1 MTIAPPEDQSK
12 PAQDPKEAKDPQK
25 LVGEWNARVN
35 KMKQDRVV
43 FERQWHLN
51 MAFFTGRQWVMWN
64 APENVPTAKLLEPSF
79 NSRRV
84 RLTINRVRLVA
95 RKELA
100 KMNKERIRGFVAAAS
115 SDDADIAAA
124 RAGEKLGDYF
134 QYKARVNRVLAYAD
148 FWMIIYGTSFVKH
161 WYNPEL
167 EGPDG
172 KIPLTDPFTGQIIM
186 NPETGQPAET
196 MVPLYGM
203 PECEAIS
210 PFHIF
215 VPNIEEQDIEKQ
227 EYVVHELHMSAD
239 RVFTR
244 YGVKVEDTSLVAGSA
259 DERQQTAY
267 GQKKAATRKGVAVRE
282 VWVKPTAEYPEGYR
296 FVWAGEKVLSFDEG
310 WPYAHKQ
317 FPFSRRCH
325 IQTGRFY
332 GESTIT
338 DLIPLQIEYNTGRSQ
353 LVENR
358 DLTSRPTLAVPKGSI
373 DTKRYTNKPGQIV
386 EFRPGMAPPTP
397 LPAPSPPSYVV
408 QLLEVN
414 KNEIDEL
421 SSQFENNVPKGVEA
435 AAAISYLTES
445 QDSVLQDTLRDK
457 EETYQRLISQFL
469 SYVIQFW
476 DAERII
482 RVVGK
487 NTNFEAF
494 TLKSADLKG
503 NTDYRV
509 EVGSATPISR
519 SAKQAQITE
528 LMKMGAIPVEKGL
541 QYLELGDTAKL
552 YEEMQIDTRQSEREN
567 LKMSKGVPVPINTF
581 DDHMA
586 HIREHDNYRKREEY
600 ENAPENVKLIM
611 GHHVLEHLIKVTK
624 MMGIQ
629 QFISPENLALTESQM
644 QDPNFWSAQIEFV
657 FRDFMM
663 SMQAQ
668 QQQPQQGA
676 M

>member
-1 MTIAPPEDQSK
+1 MTISPPEEQSK
-12 PAQDPKEAKDPQK
+12 PAKEPMNPEK

-51 MAFFTGRQWVMWN
+51 MAFYAGRQWVVWN
-64 APENVPTAKLLEPSF
+64 QPENIPTAKLLEPAF
-79 NSRRV
+79 NSSRV
-84 RLTINRVRLVA
+84 RLTINRTRLVA
-95 RKELA
+95 RRELA

-134 QYKARVNRVLAYAD
+134 QYKAKINRIMAYAD
-148 FWMIIYGTSFVKH
+148 FWMIIYGTSFLKH
-161 WYNPEL
+161 WYDPSI

-172 KIPLTDPFTGQIIM
+172 KVPLTDPMGNVVM

-203 PECEAIS
+203 PTAEAIS

-215 VPNIEEQDIEKQ
+215 VPNLEEQDIEKQ
-227 EYVVHELHMSAD
+227 EYIVHELTLSHDQVKA
-239 RVFTR
+239 RW
-244 YGVKVEDTSLVAGSA
+244 GVDVEETNLRAGSA
-259 DERQQTAY
+259 DERQQTSY

-282 VWVKPTAEYPEGYR
+282 VWVKPTPEFPEGYR
-296 FVWAGEKVLSFDEG
+296 FTWAGEKVLSFDEG

-317 FPFSRRCH
+317 YPFSRRCF

-338 DLIPLQIEYNTGRSQ
+338 DLIPLQVEYNTGRSQ

-358 DLTSRPTLAVPKGSI
+358 DLTSRPTLAAPKGSI
-373 DTKRYTNKPGQIV
+373 DIKRYTNKPGQIV

-408 QLLEVN
+408 QLLEIN

-421 SSQFENNVPKGVEA
+421 SSQFENNVPNGVEA
-435 AAAISYLTES
+435 ASAISYLMES

-528 LMKMGAIPVEKGL
+528 LMKGGFIPVEKGL

-552 YEEMQIDTRQSEREN
+552 YEEMQIDVRQAEREN
-567 LKMSKGVPVPINTF
+567 LKMSKGVPTPINTF

-586 HIREHDNYRKREEY
+586 HVQEHDNYRKREEY
-600 ENAPENVKLIM
+600 ENAPDEIKRLLGN
-611 GHHVLEHLIKVTK
+611 HVLQHLVKVTK

-629 QFISPENLALTESQM
+629 SVINPETLNAVMAQVE
-644 QDPNFWSAQIEFV
+644 DPNFWTPQIEFV
-657 FRDFMM
+657 FRDFLLMA
-663 SMQAQ
+663 QAQ
-668 QQQPQQGA
+668 QAQPQQGA